1 MMASQ
6 IASSHSIAN
15 TASSTSLSP
24 SLANLNALSSPKP
37 AHQRRMTA
45 SALPPPT
52 SLNLPE
58 PVYGHPGHT
67 SGSPRRPPSPL
78 RNEFTHRRFSNES
91 HSGNDDDDEE
101 EDQDRTWPRSRS
113 PTSASVTQFAAN
125 LANRVNSFISPS
137 IASRPLP
144 SDDELEAEAQ
154 RERDRSRREAER
166 ILTREAEERRAME
179 ERVLAMMNSSPQSLP
194 PPRSRS
200 QTLPNPPSPAHSQKD
215 SSPSWWT
222 AAKARLTPTKEK
234 EPLTPAQQVIEET
247 KAREKET
254 KSAKGKDNEW
264 PASSTSKYT
273 NPAYLNL
280 KIPPGGPPPRTSSP
294 TSPTPIR
301 TPVNLSP
308 ARVTQAPINLSPASI
323 QRGTSPGGSPAR
335 EPPPLYASFT
345 PSGNLDVPGTLLLIA
360 KRFEKL
366 ERWSVTH
373 VRALEERMGDVE
385 RWLVDKENQCSKEGE
400 SFNNNTNNNKL
411 FPQSELAAIQGD
423 VTEIQSRMSE
433 LGREMARLA
442 TSPAV
447 LSSNSAIR
455 SSPVMSTAPPTE
467 SSIVSHHESTFSSAG
482 DTTFSEF
489 SSSNTTSALENI
501 RSLSTPRRVPSL
513 TARESTSPPL
523 ARASTRRT
531 PSGNRTRLPYPTGD
545 YASPGELISPPHTP
559 ASSPPPPARPASMVI
574 SGLPALSSP
583 LELPAAITP
592 PGRLPSPG
600 LSGLPAPS
608 MHSPH
613 RGSVS
618 PSPMQAGRKRY
629 TVALG
634 GPIVAPSEVELD
646 YESERSGPGM
656 ASFSSTAESSDD
668 DDDEDYQN
676 ATDETLGKKSA
687 FRVMTA
693 AKLGSGDLANAAPAN
708 NSPSNRARAQSTI
721 GGLPNSLQ
729 SNQAVSAQSM
739 HRFRSQSI
747 DFRSDSTFGG
757 DQANKFVDPL
767 VLRRQEKTEKGKEK
781 PLVGPGRKVPVGQLV
796 AFFDSE
802 RR

>member
-1 MMASQ
+1 MMAAQ

-58 PVYGHPGHT
+58 PVYGHPGHAP
-67 SGSPRRPPSPL
+67 GSPRRPPSPL

-91 HSGNDDDDEE
+91 HSGDDDDDEE
-101 EDQDRTWPRSRS
+101 EDHTWPRSRS

-144 SDDELEAEAQ
+144 SDEELEAEAQ
-154 RERDRSRREAER
+154 RERDKSRREAER
-166 ILTREAEERRAME
+166 ILTQEAEERRAME

-222 AAKARLTPTKEK
+222 AAKARLTPTKDK

-254 KSAKGKDNEW
+254 KSAKGKDSEW

-308 ARVTQAPINLSPASI
+308 ARVTQVPINLSPASI

-345 PSGNLDVPGTLLLIA
+345 PSGTLDVPGTLLLIA

-385 RWLVDKENQCSKEGE
+385 RWLVDKENQRNKEG
-400 SFNNNTNNNKL
+400 SSNNNKL
-411 FPQSELAAIQGD
+411 PPESELAAIQGD
-423 VTEIQSRMSE
+423 VTELQSRMSE

-447 LSSNSAIR
+447 LSSNNAIR
-455 SSPVMSTAPPTE
+455 SSPVMSTAPPME
-467 SSIVSHHESTFSSAG
+467 SSNVIPHESTFSSAA

-489 SSSNTTSALENI
+489 SSSNTASALESI
-501 RSLSTPRRVPSL
+501 RSLSTPRRAPSL

-523 ARASTRRT
+523 ARVSTRRT
-531 PSGNRTRLPYPTGD
+531 PSGSRTRLPYPTGD
-545 YASPGELISPPHTP
+545 YASPGEIISPPHTP
-559 ASSPPPPARPASMVI
+559 ASSPPPPARPGSMVI

-592 PGRLPSPG
+592 PGRVSSPS

-608 MHSPH
+608 MHSPR

-646 YESERSGPGM
+646 YESERSVGM

-668 DDDEDYQN
+668 DEDYQN
-676 ATDETLGKKSA
+676 APDETLGKKSA

-693 AKLGSGDLANAAPAN
+693 AKLGSNDLASAAPAN
-708 NSPSNRARAQSTI
+708 NSPGNHTRAQSTYS
-721 GGLPNSLQ
+721 GFPNPLQ
-729 SNQAVSAQSM
+729 SNQAVSAQST

-747 DFRSDSTFGG
+747 DVRSDSTFGG

-767 VLRRQEKTEKGKEK
+767 VLRRQEKTERGKGK
-781 PLVGPGRKVPVGQLV
+781 PLVGPGKKVPVGQLV

>member
-1 MMASQ
+1 
-6 IASSHSIAN
+6 
-15 TASSTSLSP
+15 
-24 SLANLNALSSPKP
+24 
-37 AHQRRMTA
+37 MTA
-45 SALPPPT
+45 STLPPPT

-58 PVYGHPGHT
+58 PVYGHPGHAP
-67 SGSPRRPPSPL
+67 GSPRRPPSPL
-78 RNEFTHRRFSNES
+78 RNQFTHRRFSNES
-91 HSGNDDDDEE
+91 HSGDDDGGNEE
-101 EDQDRTWPRSRS
+101 EDQDLTWPRSRS
-113 PTSASVTQFAAN
+113 PTSTSVTQFAAN

-137 IASRPLP
+137 VTGRPLP
-144 SDDELEAEAQ
+144 SDEELEAEAQ

-215 SSPSWWT
+215 STPSWWT
-222 AAKARLTPTKEK
+222 AAKARLTPTKDK
-234 EPLTPAQQVIEET
+234 EPLTPAQQVIEEA
-247 KAREKET
+247 KAREKEAKNT
-254 KSAKGKDNEW
+254 KGKENEW

-308 ARVTQAPINLSPASI
+308 ARVTLAPINLSPASI

-345 PSGNLDVPGTLLLIA
+345 PSGTLDVPGTLLLIA

-385 RWLVDKENQCSKEGE
+385 RWLVDKENQCSKEKE
-400 SFNNNTNNNKL
+400 SSNDNK
-411 FPQSELAAIQGD
+411 FSPESKLAAIQGD
-423 VTEIQSRMSE
+423 VTELQSRMSE
-433 LGREMARLA
+433 LGREMSRLA

-455 SSPVMSTAPPTE
+455 SSPVMSTTPPME
-467 SSIVSHHESTFSSAG
+467 SSIVSSHESTFSSTA
-482 DTTFSEF
+482 DTAFPEF

-501 RSLSTPRRVPSL
+501 RNLSTPRRAPSL

-531 PSGNRTRLPYPTGD
+531 PSGSRTRLPYPTGD
-545 YASPGELISPPHTP
+545 YTSPGELISPPHTP

-574 SGLPALSSP
+574 SGLPVLSSP

-592 PGRLPSPG
+592 PGPASSPS

-618 PSPMQAGRKRY
+618 PSPLQGGRKRY

-634 GPIVAPSEVELD
+634 GPIVAPPEAELD
-646 YESERSGPGM
+646 YGSERSSSLGV

-668 DDDEDYQN
+668 DDDDYQN
-676 ATDETLGKKSA
+676 AMDETLGKKSA
-687 FRVMTA
+687 SRVMTA
-693 AKLGSGDLANAAPAN
+693 AKLGSGDLASAAPAN
-708 NSPSNRARAQSTI
+708 NSPGNRTRAQSTYS
-721 GGLPNSLQ
+721 GFPNPLQ
-729 SNQAVSAQSM
+729 SNQAVPVRST

-757 DQANKFVDPL
+757 DSANKFVDPL
-767 VLRRQEKTEKGKEK
+767 VLRRQEKTEKSKDK
-781 PLVGPGRKVPVGQLV
+781 PLVGPGKKVPVGQLV

>member
-1 MMASQ
+1 MTSQ
-6 IASSHSIAN
+6 IASLHSIAN

-24 SLANLNALSSPKP
+24 SLSNLNALSSPKP

-58 PVYGHPGHT
+58 PVYGHPGHAP
-67 SGSPRRPPSPL
+67 GSPRRPPSPL

-91 HSGNDDDDEE
+91 HSGDDDDNEE

-137 IASRPLP
+137 VASRPLP
-144 SDDELEAEAQ
+144 SDEELEAEAQ

-179 ERVLAMMNSSPQSLP
+179 ERVLAMMNSSPRSLP
-194 PPRSRS
+194 LPRSRS

-222 AAKARLTPTKEK
+222 AAKARLTPTKDK

-254 KSAKGKDNEW
+254 KSAKGRENEW

-280 KIPPGGPPPRTSSP
+280 KIPPGGPPCRTSSP
-294 TSPTPIR
+294 TSPTPVR

-345 PSGNLDVPGTLLLIA
+345 PSGTLDVPGTLLLIA

-385 RWLVDKENQCSKEGE
+385 RWLVDKENQCNKESSNNDKHSPGSK
-400 SFNNNTNNNKL
+400 
-411 FPQSELAAIQGD
+411 LAAIQGD
-423 VTEIQSRMSE
+423 VTELQSRMSE

-447 LSSNSAIR
+447 FSSNSAIR
-455 SSPVMSTAPPTE
+455 SSPVMDTTPSME
-467 SSIVSHHESTFSSAG
+467 SSIVSPHESTVSSAA

-489 SSSNTTSALENI
+489 SSSNTTPALENI
-501 RSLSTPRRVPSL
+501 RSLSTPRRAPSL

-531 PSGNRTRLPYPTGD
+531 PSGSRTRLPYPTGD

-574 SGLPALSSP
+574 AGLPALSSP

-592 PGRLPSPG
+592 PGSVPSPS

-608 MHSPH
+608 THSPR

-618 PSPMQAGRKRY
+618 PSPLQAGRKRY

-634 GPIVAPSEVELD
+634 GPIVAPPEVELD
-646 YESERSGPGM
+646 YGSERSGLGT

-668 DDDEDYQN
+668 DADDEDYQN
-676 ATDETLGKKSA
+676 AIDETLGKKSA
-687 FRVMTA
+687 FRMMTA
-693 AKLGSGDLANAAPAN
+693 TKLSSSDLASVAPAN
-708 NSPSNRARAQSTI
+708 NSPGNRARAQSTY
-721 GGLPNSLQ
+721 GGLPNPLQ
-729 SNQAVSAQSM
+729 SNQSVSAQSM
-739 HRFRSQSI
+739 HRYRSQSI

-781 PLVGPGRKVPVGQLV
+781 PLVGPGKKVPVGQLV

>member
-1 MMASQ
+1 M
-6 IASSHSIAN
+6 
-15 TASSTSLSP
+15 TTST
-24 SLANLNALSSPKP
+24 
-37 AHQRRMTA
+37 
-45 SALPPPT
+45 LPPPT

-58 PVYGHPGHT
+58 PVYGHPGH
-67 SGSPRRPPSPL
+67 SPGSPRRPPSPL
-78 RNEFTHRRFSNES
+78 RNQFTHRRLSNES
-91 HSGNDDDDEE
+91 QSGDDDEE

-113 PTSASVTQFAAN
+113 PTSASVTQFATN

-137 IASRPLP
+137 VTSRPLP
-144 SDDELEAEAQ
+144 SDEELEAEAQ

-166 ILTREAEERRAME
+166 ILTQEAEERRAME

-222 AAKARLTPTKEK
+222 AAKARLTPTKDK

-254 KSAKGKDNEW
+254 KSTKGRDSEW
-264 PASSTSKYT
+264 PASAASKYT

-280 KIPPGGPPPRTSSP
+280 KIPPGGPPRRTSSP

-345 PSGNLDVPGTLLLIA
+345 PSGTLDVPGTLLLIA

-385 RWLVDKENQCSKEGE
+385 RWLVDKENQRSREGE
-400 SFNNNTNNNKL
+400 SSNNDKS
-411 FPQSELAAIQGD
+411 FPESKLAAIQGD
-423 VTEIQSRMSE
+423 VTELQSRMSE
-433 LGREMARLA
+433 MGREMARLA
-442 TSPAV
+442 TSPTV

-455 SSPVMSTAPPTE
+455 SSPVMSTTPPMD
-467 SSIVSHHESTFSSAG
+467 SSIVSPHETTFSSAA

-489 SSSNTTSALENI
+489 SSSNTTSALENL
-501 RSLSTPRRVPSL
+501 RSLSTPRRAPSL

-531 PSGNRTRLPYPTGD
+531 PSGSRTRLPYPTGD
-545 YASPGELISPPHTP
+545 YTSPGELISPPHTP
-559 ASSPPPPARPASMVI
+559 ASSPPPQARPASMVI

-592 PGRLPSPG
+592 PGSVPSPN

-608 MHSPH
+608 THSPR

-618 PSPMQAGRKRY
+618 PSPLQGSRKRY

-634 GPIVAPSEVELD
+634 GPIVAPPEVELD
-646 YESERSGPGM
+646 YGSERSSLGM
-656 ASFSSTAESSDD
+656 TSFSTAESSG

-676 ATDETLGKKSA
+676 ITDETLGKKSA
-687 FRVMTA
+687 FRAMTA
-693 AKLGSGDLANAAPAN
+693 AKLS
-708 NSPSNRARAQSTI
+708 
-721 GGLPNSLQ
+721 
-729 SNQAVSAQSM
+729 
-739 HRFRSQSI
+739 
-747 DFRSDSTFGG
+747 
-757 DQANKFVDPL
+757 
-767 VLRRQEKTEKGKEK
+767 
-781 PLVGPGRKVPVGQLV
+781 
-796 AFFDSE
+796 
-802 RR
+802 

>member
-1 MMASQ
+1 D
-6 IASSHSIAN
+6 
-15 TASSTSLSP
+15 
-24 SLANLNALSSPKP
+24 
-37 AHQRRMTA
+37 
-45 SALPPPT
+45 
-52 SLNLPE
+52 
-58 PVYGHPGHT
+58 
-67 SGSPRRPPSPL
+67 
-78 RNEFTHRRFSNES
+78 
-91 HSGNDDDDEE
+91 DDDDEE
-101 EDQDRTWPRSRS
+101 EDHTWPRSRS

-137 IASRPLP
+137 IASRTLP
-144 SDDELEAEAQ
+144 SDEELEAEAQ
-154 RERDRSRREAER
+154 RERDKSRREAER
-166 ILTREAEERRAME
+166 ILTQEAEERRAME

-222 AAKARLTPTKEK
+222 AAKARLTPTKDK

-264 PASSTSKYT
+264 PASSSSKYT

-308 ARVTQAPINLSPASI
+308 ARIT

-345 PSGNLDVPGTLLLIA
+345 PSGTLDVPGTLLLIA

-373 VRALEERMGDVE
+373 VRALEERMGKSTQQGGVIQQ
-385 RWLVDKENQCSKEGE
+385 L
-400 SFNNNTNNNKL
+400 TNSPL
-411 FPQSELAAIQGD
+411 DLSWTAIQGD
-423 VTEIQSRMSE
+423 VTELQSRMSE

-447 LSSNSAIR
+447 LSSNNAIR
-455 SSPVMSTAPPTE
+455 SSPAMSTAPPME
-467 SSIVSHHESTFSSAG
+467 SSNVSPHESTLSSAA

-489 SSSNTTSALENI
+489 SSSNATSALEGI
-501 RSLSTPRRVPSL
+501 RSLSTPRRAPSL

-531 PSGNRTRLPYPTGD
+531 PSGSRTRLPYPTGD
-545 YASPGELISPPHTP
+545 YASPGEIISPPQTP
-559 ASSPPPPARPASMVI
+559 ASSPPPPARPGSMVI
-574 SGLPALSSP
+574 SGLPVLSSP

-592 PGRLPSPG
+592 PGLVSSPS

-608 MHSPH
+608 MHSPR

-618 PSPMQAGRKRY
+618 PSPMQGGRKRY

-646 YESERSGPGM
+646 YESERSVGM

-668 DDDEDYQN
+668 DEDHQN
-676 ATDETLGKKSA
+676 APDETLGKKSA

-693 AKLGSGDLANAAPAN
+693 AKFGSGDLANAAPAN
-708 NSPSNRARAQSTI
+708 NSSGNHTRAQSTYS
-721 GGLPNSLQ
+721 GFTNPLQ
-729 SNQAVSAQSM
+729 SNQAVSAQST

-747 DFRSDSTFGG
+747 DVRSDSTFGG

-767 VLRRQEKTEKGKEK
+767 VLRRQEKTEKVRGK
-781 PLVGPGRKVPVGQLV
+781 PLVGPGKKVPVGQLV

>member
-1 MMASQ
+1 MASQ
-6 IASSHSIAN
+6 IASSHSISN

-37 AHQRRMTA
+37 AQQRRMTV

-58 PVYGHPGHT
+58 PVYGHPGHAPA
-67 SGSPRRPPSPL
+67 SPRRPPSPL
-78 RNEFTHRRFSNES
+78 RNEFTHRRSSNES
-91 HSGNDDDDEE
+91 HSGDDYDDEDE
-101 EDQDRTWPRSRS
+101 DEDQDITWPRSRS
-113 PTSASVTQFAAN
+113 PTSTSVTQFAAN

-137 IASRPLP
+137 ITGRPLP
-144 SDDELEAEAQ
+144 SDEELEAEAQ

-179 ERVLAMMNSSPQSLP
+179 ERLLSMMNSSPQSLP

-222 AAKARLTPTKEK
+222 AAKARLTPTKDK
-234 EPLTPAQQVIEET
+234 EQLTPAQQVIEET
-247 KAREKET
+247 KAREKEM
-254 KSAKGKDNEW
+254 KSVKGKDNEW
-264 PASSTSKYT
+264 PACSASKYT

-301 TPVNLSP
+301 TSVNLSP
-308 ARVTQAPINLSPASI
+308 ARVTQIPINLSPASI

-345 PSGNLDVPGTLLLIA
+345 PSGTLDIPGTLLLIA

-385 RWLVDKENQCSKEGE
+385 RWLVDKENQWGKEGQ
-400 SFNNNTNNNKL
+400 SSNNDKL
-411 FPQSELAAIQGD
+411 SPKFELTAIQGD
-423 VTEIQSRMSE
+423 VTELQSRVSE

-455 SSPVMSTAPPTE
+455 SSPVMSTTPPME
-467 SSIVSHHESTFSSAG
+467 SSMVSPRESTFSSAA
-482 DTTFSEF
+482 DTTISEF
-489 SSSNTTSALENI
+489 SSSNTASALENI
-501 RSLSTPRRVPSL
+501 CSFSTPRRVPSL

-523 ARASTRRT
+523 ARVSTRHA
-531 PSGNRTRLPYPTGD
+531 PSASRTRLPYPTGD
-545 YASPGELISPPHTP
+545 YTSPGELISPPHTP

-583 LELPAAITP
+583 LELPAANTP
-592 PGRLPSPG
+592 PVRAPSPS

-634 GPIVAPSEVELD
+634 GPIVAPPEVELD
-646 YESERSGPGM
+646 YGSERSGLGT
-656 ASFSSTAESSDD
+656 ASFSSTTESSD

-676 ATDETLGKKSA
+676 AIDETLGKKSA
-687 FRVMTA
+687 FRAMTA
-693 AKLGSGDLANAAPAN
+693 AKLGSGDLASTAPAN
-708 NSPSNRARAQSTI
+708 NSPGNRTRAQSTYS
-721 GGLPNSLQ
+721 GSSNPLQ
-729 SNQAVSAQSM
+729 SNQAVSAQST

-767 VLRRQEKTEKGKEK
+767 VLRREKTGKGKEK
-781 PLVGPGRKVPVGQLV
+781 PLVRPGKKVPVGQLV

>member
-1 MMASQ
+1 MAAQ
-6 IASSHSIAN
+6 IASLHSIAN

-37 AHQRRMTA
+37 ANQRRMTV

-58 PVYGHPGHT
+58 PVYGHPGHAP
-67 SGSPRRPPSPL
+67 GSPRRPPSPL

-91 HSGNDDDDEE
+91 HSGDDDDDEE
-101 EDQDRTWPRSRS
+101 EDHTWPRSRS

-144 SDDELEAEAQ
+144 SDEELEAEAQ
-154 RERDRSRREAER
+154 RERDKSRREAER
-166 ILTREAEERRAME
+166 ILTQEAEERRAME

-222 AAKARLTPTKEK
+222 AAKARLTPTKDK

-254 KSAKGKDNEW
+254 KSAKGKDTEW
-264 PASSTSKYT
+264 PASSSSKYT

-280 KIPPGGPPPRTSSP
+280 KIPSGGPPPRTSSP

-308 ARVTQAPINLSPASI
+308 ARITQVPINLSPASI

-345 PSGNLDVPGTLLLIA
+345 PSGTLDVPGTLLLIA

-385 RWLVDKENQCSKEGE
+385 RWLVDKENQRSKEG
-400 SFNNNTNNNKL
+400 SSNNDKL
-411 FPQSELAAIQGD
+411 SPESELAAIQGD
-423 VTEIQSRMSE
+423 VTELQSRMSE

-447 LSSNSAIR
+447 LSSNNAIR
-455 SSPVMSTAPPTE
+455 SSPVMSTTPPME
-467 SSIVSHHESTFSSAG
+467 SSNVSPHESTFSSAA
-482 DTTFSEF
+482 DTTFSDF
-489 SSSNTTSALENI
+489 PSSNATSALESI
-501 RSLSTPRRVPSL
+501 RSLSTPRRAPSL

-523 ARASTRRT
+523 ARATTRRT
-531 PSGNRTRLPYPTGD
+531 PSGSRTRLPYPTGD
-545 YASPGELISPPHTP
+545 YASPGEIISPPQTP

-592 PGRLPSPG
+592 PGRVSSPS

-608 MHSPH
+608 MHSPR

-618 PSPMQAGRKRY
+618 PSPMQGGRKRY

-646 YESERSGPGM
+646 YESERSVGM

-668 DDDEDYQN
+668 DEDHQN
-676 ATDETLGKKSA
+676 APDETLGKKSA

-693 AKLGSGDLANAAPAN
+693 ARFGSGDLASAAPAN
-708 NSPSNRARAQSTI
+708 NSSGNHTRAQSTYS
-721 GGLPNSLQ
+721 GFTNPLQ
-729 SNQAVSAQSM
+729 SNQAVSAQST

-747 DFRSDSTFGG
+747 DVRSDSTFGG

-767 VLRRQEKTEKGKEK
+767 VLRRQGKTEKGRGK
-781 PLVGPGRKVPVGQLV
+781 PLVGPGKKVPVGQLV

>member
-1 MMASQ
+1 MVSQ

-37 AHQRRMTA
+37 AQQRRMTA

-58 PVYGHPGHT
+58 PVYGHPGHAP
-67 SGSPRRPPSPL
+67 GSPRRPPSPL
-78 RNEFTHRRFSNES
+78 RNEFTHRRFSNNS
-91 HSGNDDDDEE
+91 HSGDDEDDDEE
-101 EDQDRTWPRSRS
+101 EEDRTWPRSRS

-137 IASRPLP
+137 TTTKPLP
-144 SDDELEAEAQ
+144 SDEELEAEGQ

-179 ERVLAMMNSSPQSLP
+179 ERVLALMNSSPQSLP

-200 QTLPNPPSPAHSQKD
+200 QTLPNPPSPAHSQKE
-215 SSPSWWT
+215 SSPSWWA
-222 AAKARLTPTKEK
+222 AAKSRLTPTKDK

-254 KSAKGKDNEW
+254 KNTKGKEKEW
-264 PASSTSKYT
+264 PSSATSKYT

-280 KIPPGGPPPRTSSP
+280 KIPSGGPPPRTSSP
-294 TSPTPIR
+294 TSPTPARTPINR

-308 ARVTQAPINLSPASI
+308 APVTQAPINLSPASL

-345 PSGNLDVPGTLLLIA
+345 PSGTLDVPGTLLLIA

-385 RWLVDKENQCSKEGE
+385 RWLVDKENQRNKERE
-400 SFNNNTNNNKL
+400 PNDKPS
-411 FPQSELAAIQGD
+411 PESELAAIRGD
-423 VTEIQSRMSE
+423 VTELQSRTTE

-447 LSSNSAIR
+447 LSSNAAIR
-455 SSPVMSTAPPTE
+455 SSPIMSTAPPTE
-467 SSIVSHHESTFSSAG
+467 SSIVSPHESIFSSAA
-482 DTTFSEF
+482 DSTASEF

-523 ARASTRRT
+523 ARASSRT
-531 PSGNRTRLPYPTGD
+531 PSGLRMRLPYPTGD
-545 YASPGELISPPHTP
+545 YTSPGELISPTHTP
-559 ASSPPPPARPASMVI
+559 ASSPPQPRPAPMLI
-574 SGLPALSSP
+574 SGLPNVSSP
-583 LELPAAITP
+583 LELPAALSP
-592 PGRLPSPG
+592 PGRVASPI

-608 MHSPH
+608 IHSPH

-618 PSPMQAGRKRY
+618 PTPMQAGRKRY

-634 GPIVAPSEVELD
+634 GPIVAPPEIDAE
-646 YESERSGPGM
+646 YESERSVLGT
-656 ASFSSTAESSDD
+656 ASFSSALDSSDD
-668 DDDEDYQN
+668 DDYGN
-676 ATDETLGKKSA
+676 IADETLGKKAA
-687 FRVMTA
+687 FRAITA
-693 AKLGSGDLANAAPAN
+693 AKLSSGDLASAAPAN
-708 NSPSNRARAQSTI
+708 NSPGNRARAQSTY
-721 GGLPNSLQ
+721 GGFPDALQ
-729 SNQAVSAQSM
+729 SNQAVSAQST

-747 DFRSDSTFGG
+747 DFRSDSTFGS

-767 VLRRQEKTEKGKEK
+767 VLRRQGRTERGKEK
-781 PLVGPGRKVPVGQLV
+781 PLVGPGKKVPVGQLV

-802 RR
+802 RS

>member
-1 MMASQ
+1 MASH
-6 IASSHSIAN
+6 IASSHSITN

-37 AHQRRMTA
+37 AQQRRMTA
-45 SALPPPT
+45 STLPPPT

-58 PVYGHPGHT
+58 PVYGHPGHAP
-67 SGSPRRPPSPL
+67 GSPRRPPSPL
-78 RNEFTHRRFSNES
+78 RNQFTHRRSSNES
-91 HSGNDDDDEE
+91 HSGDDDGDNEE
-101 EDQDRTWPRSRS
+101 EDQDLTWPRSRS
-113 PTSASVTQFAAN
+113 PASASVTQFAAN
-125 LANRVNSFISPS
+125 FANRVNSFISPS
-137 IASRPLP
+137 VANRPLP
-144 SDDELEAEAQ
+144 SDEELEAEAQ

-215 SSPSWWT
+215 STPSWWT
-222 AAKARLTPTKEK
+222 AAKARLTPTKDK
-234 EPLTPAQQVIEET
+234 EPLTPAQQVIEEA
-247 KAREKET
+247 KAREKEA
-254 KSAKGKDNEW
+254 KNAKGKENEW

-280 KIPPGGPPPRTSSP
+280 KIPPGGPLPRTSSP

-308 ARVTQAPINLSPASI
+308 ARVTLAPINLSPASI

-345 PSGNLDVPGTLLLIA
+345 PSGTLDVPGTLLLIA

-385 RWLVDKENQCSKEGE
+385 RWLVDKENQCSKERE
-400 SFNNNTNNNKL
+400 SSNNDKL
-411 FPQSELAAIQGD
+411 SPKSQLAAIQGD
-423 VTEIQSRMSE
+423 VTELQSRMSE
-433 LGREMARLA
+433 LGREMSRLA

-447 LSSNSAIR
+447 LSSNSVIR
-455 SSPVMSTAPPTE
+455 SSPVMSTTPPME
-467 SSIVSHHESTFSSAG
+467 SSIVSTHESTFSSTP

-501 RSLSTPRRVPSL
+501 RNLSTPRRAPSL

-531 PSGNRTRLPYPTGD
+531 PSGSRTRLPYPTGD
-545 YASPGELISPPHTP
+545 YTSPGELISPPHTP
-559 ASSPPPPARPASMVI
+559 ASSPPPPARPTSMVI

-592 PGRLPSPG
+592 PGPVSSPS

-618 PSPMQAGRKRY
+618 PSPLQGGRKRY

-634 GPIVAPSEVELD
+634 GPIVAPPEVELD
-646 YESERSGPGM
+646 YGSERSSLGV

-668 DDDEDYQN
+668 DDDYQN
-676 ATDETLGKKSA
+676 VMDETLGKKSA
-687 FRVMTA
+687 SRVMTA
-693 AKLGSGDLANAAPAN
+693 AKLGSGDLAAPAN
-708 NSPSNRARAQSTI
+708 NSPGNRTRAQSTYS
-721 GGLPNSLQ
+721 GLPNPLQ
-729 SNQAVSAQSM
+729 SNQAVSVRST

-757 DQANKFVDPL
+757 DPTNKFVDPL
-767 VLRRQEKTEKGKEK
+767 VLRRQEKTEKSKDK
-781 PLVGPGRKVPVGQLV
+781 PLVGPGKKVPVGQLV

>member
-1 MMASQ
+1 M
-6 IASSHSIAN
+6 
-15 TASSTSLSP
+15 
-24 SLANLNALSSPKP
+24 
-37 AHQRRMTA
+37 
-45 SALPPPT
+45 
-52 SLNLPE
+52 
-58 PVYGHPGHT
+58 
-67 SGSPRRPPSPL
+67 
-78 RNEFTHRRFSNES
+78 
-91 HSGNDDDDEE
+91 
-101 EDQDRTWPRSRS
+101 
-113 PTSASVTQFAAN
+113 
-125 LANRVNSFISPS
+125 
-137 IASRPLP
+137 ASRPLP
-144 SDDELEAEAQ
+144 SDEELEAEAQ
-154 RERDRSRREAER
+154 RERDKSRREAER
-166 ILTREAEERRAME
+166 ILTQEAEERRAME

-215 SSPSWWT
+215 GSPSWWT
-222 AAKARLTPTKEK
+222 AAKARLTPTKDK

-264 PASSTSKYT
+264 PASSSSKYT

-308 ARVTQAPINLSPASI
+308 ARVTQVPINLSPASI

-345 PSGNLDVPGTLLLIA
+345 PSGTLDVPGTLLLIA

-385 RWLVDKENQCSKEGE
+385 RWLVDKENQRSKEV
-400 SFNNNTNNNKL
+400 SSNNDKL
-411 FPQSELAAIQGD
+411 SPESELAAIQGD
-423 VTEIQSRMSE
+423 VTELQSRMSE

-447 LSSNSAIR
+447 LSSSNAIR
-455 SSPVMSTAPPTE
+455 SSPVMSTAPPME
-467 SSIVSHHESTFSSAG
+467 SSNVSPHESTFSSAA

-489 SSSNTTSALENI
+489 STSNATSALESI
-501 RSLSTPRRVPSL
+501 RSLSTPRRAPSL

-531 PSGNRTRLPYPTGD
+531 PSGSRTRLPYPTGD
-545 YASPGELISPPHTP
+545 YASPGEIISPPQTP

-592 PGRLPSPG
+592 PGRVSSPS

-618 PSPMQAGRKRY
+618 PSPMQGGRKRY

-634 GPIVAPSEVELD
+634 GPIVAPSEVEFD
-646 YESERSGPGM
+646 YESERSVGM

-668 DDDEDYQN
+668 DEDHQN
-676 ATDETLGKKSA
+676 GADETLGKKSA
-687 FRVMTA
+687 FRAMTTV
-693 AKLGSGDLANAAPAN
+693 KLGDLASAAPAN
-708 NSPSNRARAQSTI
+708 NSSGNHTRAQSTYS
-721 GGLPNSLQ
+721 GFTNPLQ
-729 SNQAVSAQSM
+729 SNQAVSAQST

-747 DFRSDSTFGG
+747 DVRSDSTFGG

-767 VLRRQEKTEKGKEK
+767 VLRRQEKTEKGRGK
-781 PLVGPGRKVPVGQLV
+781 PLVGPGKKVPVGQLV

>member
-1 MMASQ
+1 MASQ
-6 IASSHSIAN
+6 AASSHSISN

-24 SLANLNALSSPKP
+24 SLANLNALSSPRP
-37 AHQRRMTA
+37 DHQRRMTA
-45 SALPPPT
+45 SALPPAT

-58 PVYGHPGHT
+58 PVYGHPGHAP
-67 SGSPRRPPSPL
+67 GSPL
-78 RNEFTHRRFSNES
+78 RNEFTHRRLSNES
-91 HSGNDDDDEE
+91 HSGDDGDDDDDEE
-101 EDQDRTWPRSRS
+101 EDQDLTWPRSRS
-113 PTSASVTQFAAN
+113 PTSTSVTQFAAN

-137 IASRPLP
+137 IIGRPLP

-179 ERVLAMMNSSPQSLP
+179 ERVLSMMNNSPQSLP

-222 AAKARLTPTKEK
+222 AAKARLTPTKDK

-264 PASSTSKYT
+264 PACSASKYT

-280 KIPPGGPPPRTSSP
+280 KIPPGGPPARTSSP

-308 ARVTQAPINLSPASI
+308 ARVTQVPINLSPASI

-335 EPPPLYASFT
+335 EPPPIYASFT
-345 PSGNLDVPGTLLLIA
+345 PSGTLDVPGTLLLIA

-385 RWLVDKENQCSKEGE
+385 RWLVDKENQCSKEGG
-400 SFNNNTNNNKL
+400 SSNNDK
-411 FPQSELAAIQGD
+411 PSPKSELAAIQGD
-423 VTEIQSRMSE
+423 ITELQSRMSE

-442 TSPAV
+442 TSPAT

-455 SSPVMSTAPPTE
+455 NSPVMSTTPPPME
-467 SSIVSHHESTFSSAG
+467 SSIVSPHESTFSSAA
-482 DTTFSEF
+482 DTTISEF
-489 SSSNTTSALENI
+489 SSPNTTSALENI
-501 RSLSTPRRVPSL
+501 YSLSTPRRVPSL

-523 ARASTRRT
+523 ARVSTRRT
-531 PSGNRTRLPYPTGD
+531 PSASRTRLPYPTGD
-545 YASPGELISPPHTP
+545 YTSPGELISPPHTP
-559 ASSPPPPARPASMVI
+559 ASSPPLPARPASMVI

-592 PGRLPSPG
+592 PVRAPSPS

-618 PSPMQAGRKRY
+618 PSPMAGRKRY

-634 GPIVAPSEVELD
+634 GPIVAPPEAELD
-646 YESERSGPGM
+646 YGSERSGLGTT
-656 ASFSSTAESSDD
+656 SFSTAESSEDD
-668 DDDEDYQN
+668 DDDYQN
-676 ATDETLGKKSA
+676 AADETLGKKSA
-687 FRVMTA
+687 FRAMTA
-693 AKLGSGDLANAAPAN
+693 VKLGNGDLASATLAN
-708 NSPSNRARAQSTI
+708 TSPGNRTRAQSTYN
-721 GGLPNSLQ
+721 GYPNPLQ
-729 SNQAVSAQSM
+729 SDQAVSAQSK

-767 VLRRQEKTEKGKEK
+767 VLRRGKTERGKEK
-781 PLVGPGRKVPVGQLV
+781 PLVGPGKKVPVGQLV

>member
-1 MMASQ
+1 
-6 IASSHSIAN
+6 
-15 TASSTSLSP
+15 
-24 SLANLNALSSPKP
+24 
-37 AHQRRMTA
+37 MTA

-58 PVYGHPGHT
+58 PVYGHPGH
-67 SGSPRRPPSPL
+67 SPGSPRRPPSPL
-78 RNEFTHRRFSNES
+78 RNEFTHRRFSNGS
-91 HSGNDDDDEE
+91 HSGDDDDDDDEDE
-101 EDQDRTWPRSRS
+101 DRTWPRSRS

-125 LANRVNSFISPS
+125 LAHRVNSFISPS
-137 IASRPLP
+137 ISSRPLP
-144 SDDELEAEAQ
+144 SDEELEAEGQ

-166 ILTREAEERRAME
+166 ILTQEAEERRAME

-194 PPRSRS
+194 PLRSRS

-222 AAKARLTPTKEK
+222 AAKARLTPTKDK

-247 KAREKET
+247 KAREKDT
-254 KSAKGKDNEW
+254 KNSKGKDKEW

-308 ARVTQAPINLSPASI
+308 ARITQVPINLSPASI

-335 EPPPLYASFT
+335 EPPPIYASFT
-345 PSGNLDVPGTLLLIA
+345 PSGTLDVPGTLLLIA

-385 RWLVDKENQCSKEGE
+385 RWLVDKENQRSKEGE
-400 SFNNNTNNNKL
+400 SSNNDKL
-411 FPQSELAAIQGD
+411 SPESKLAAIQGE
-423 VTEIQSRMSE
+423 VTELQSRMSE

-455 SSPVMSTAPPTE
+455 SSPVMSTAPPVE
-467 SSIVSHHESTFSSAG
+467 SSIVSPHESTFSSAA

-489 SSSNTTSALENI
+489 PPPNTTSALENI
-501 RSLSTPRRVPSL
+501 RSLSTPRRAPSL

-531 PSGNRTRLPYPTGD
+531 PSGSRTRLPYPTGD

-592 PGRLPSPG
+592 PGRVPSPS
-600 LSGLPAPS
+600 LSGLPVPS

-613 RGSVS
+613 RGSMS

-646 YESERSGPGM
+646 YESERSGLGA
-656 ASFSSTAESSDD
+656 ASLSSAAESSDD
-668 DDDEDYQN
+668 DDDYQI

-687 FRVMTA
+687 FRAMTTT
-693 AKLGSGDLANAAPAN
+693 KLGDLASAAPAN
-708 NSPSNRARAQSTI
+708 NSPGNRARAQSTY
-721 GGLPNSLQ
+721 GGLSNPLQ
-729 SNQAVSAQSM
+729 SNQAVSAQST

-757 DQANKFVDPL
+757 DPANKFVDPL
-767 VLRRQEKTEKGKEK
+767 VLRRQEKTEKGKGK